1 MVYLLPSTDSI
12 PPDDLSHLFLLL
24 HIGERLEHEL
34 QGGDLQR
41 QLLMQMLKFEFF
53 SLFLGFWNFMLIF
66 NSAKLASGGR
76 KKI

>member
-1 MVYLLPSTDSI
+1 MIYLLPSTDSI
-12 PPDDLSHLFLLL
+12 SSDDLSHLFLLL

-53 SLFLGFWNFMLIF
+53 SPFLGFWNFLLIF
-66 NSAKLASGGR
+66 NSVKLASGDR
-76 KKI
+76 KKS